1 MWNRYN
7 KNMKTLFKKSL
18 MFLIAFLVV
27 NTASA
32 RKWTLRE
39 CIDYALQNNITL
51 QKSHLSKLSAKEDIL
66 QSQSALLPSL
76 NATTGHNL
84 SYQPWPETGRAT
96 VQNGYVEQS
105 VDKVF
110 YNGSYGVSSNWT
122 VWNGN
127 RNRNTIKLNEMS
139 LEKAEIDSATTANN
153 IQEQI
158 AQLYVQILYS
168 AEAIN
173 VSKKSLETSKTNE
186 QRGQAFVEVGKMSRA
201 DLAQLTSQRAQ
212 DEYNIVDAES
222 NLRNY
227 KRQLKQL
234 LQIVDEEEFDI
245 VVPTTTDEM
254 ALQLVPTLQSVY
266 EAALEQRPEIKNALL
281 GIKTSELNIK
291 MAKAQRLPT
300 VGVSASAITN
310 TTSMSHN
317 AWGSQLKNN
326 FNLGAGVNVSIPI
339 FDNRSTKT
347 AVNKAIIQRED
358 YILDLKDKQ
367 TSLYST
373 IENYWLQAVSNQEKF
388 KAAKI
393 ATASAETSYEM
404 LSGKFEQKLINIV
417 ELMQGRDALLKAQQ
431 NELQS
436 KYLTILN
443 LDMLNFYKTGDLR
456 E

>member
-1 MWNRYN
+1 MNRI
-7 KNMKTLFKKSL
+7 FKKGIVIIL
-18 MFLIAFLVV
+18 AVGMVYPV
-27 NTASA
+27 SA

-51 QKSHLSKLSAKEDIL
+51 QKSTLTKLSAQEDVL

-76 NATTGHNL
+76 SASTNQNV
-84 SYQPWPETGRAT
+84 SYRPWPEKGRAT
-96 VQNGYVEQS
+96 VQNGFVEQS
-105 VDKVF
+105 VDKVY
-110 YNGSYGVSSNWT
+110 YNGSYSLNSSWT

-127 RNRNTIKLNEMS
+127 RNRNTIKQNKLT
-139 LEKAEIDSATTANN
+139 AEQAQVDSAITANS

-173 VSKKSLETSKTNE
+173 VNKKSLETSRQNE

-212 DEYNIVDAES
+212 DEYYIVEAES
-222 NLRNY
+222 SLRNY

-234 LQIVDEEEFDI
+234 LQITDEEEFDV

-254 ALQLVPTLQSVY
+254 ALQIIPTLQSVY
-266 EAALEQRPEIKNALL
+266 EAALEQRPEIKNAML
-281 GIKTSELNIK
+281 GIESSNLSIK

-300 VGVSASAITN
+300 VGVSASATS
-310 TTSMSHN
+310 TTSSMASN
-317 AWGSQLKNN
+317 SWGTQLKNN
-326 FNLGAGVNVSIPI
+326 FNLGGGVNVSIPI
-339 FDNRSTKT
+339 FDNRAAKS
-347 AVNKAIIQRED
+347 AINKALIQRER
-358 YILDLKDKQ
+358 YMLDLKDKQ
-367 TSLYST
+367 TSLYSN
-373 IENYWLQAVSNQEKF
+373 IENFWLQAVNNQEKF

-393 ATASAETSYEM
+393 ATQSAQTSYEM
-404 LSGKFEQKLINIV
+404 LSGKFDQKLINIV

-436 KYLTILN
+436 KYLAILN
-443 LDMLNFYKTGDLR
+443 IDMLNFYKTGDLR

>member
-1 MWNRYN
+1 MNHYF
-7 KNMKTLFKKSL
+7 KQALLLFFML
-18 MFLIAFLVV
+18 GAMT
-27 NTASA
+27 TASA
-32 RKWTLRE
+32 RQWTLRE

-51 QKSHLSKLSAKEDIL
+51 QKNRITRLSAQEDIL
-66 QSQSALLPSL
+66 QSQAALLPSL
-76 NATTGHNL
+76 SGSTNHSV
-84 SYQPWPETGRAT
+84 SYQPWPEIGRAS
-96 VQNGYVEQS
+96 VQNGYVQQS

-127 RNRNTIKLNEMS
+127 RNRNTIRQNEMAAQQ
-139 LEKAEIDSATTANN
+139 AELDSAITAQS

-168 AEAIN
+168 TEAIKVN
-173 VSKKSLETSKTNE
+173 EQSLETSRKNE

-212 DEYNIVDAES
+212 DEYSIVEGRS

-254 ALQLVPTLQSVY
+254 ALQLIPSLQSVY
-266 EAALEQRPEIKNALL
+266 AAALEQRPEIRNAKL
-281 GIKTSELNIK
+281 GIETSDLNIK
-291 MAKAQRLPT
+291 MAKAQHLPT
-300 VGVSASAITN
+300 VGFSASATTN
-310 TTSMSHN
+310 STSMSNN

-326 FNLGAGVNVSIPI
+326 FNLGAGFNVSIPI

-347 AVNKAIIQRED
+347 AVNKAKLQREN
-358 YILDLKDKQ
+358 YMLDLKDKQ

-373 IENYWLQAVSNQEKF
+373 IENYWLQSSTNQEKF
-388 KAAKI
+388 KAAKV
-393 ATASAETSYEM
+393 ATESAKTSYEM
-404 LSGKFEQKLINIV
+404 LSGKFDAGLINIV
-417 ELMQGRDALLKAQQ
+417 ELMKGRDALLQAQQ
-431 NELQS
+431 SELQS

-443 LDMLNFYKTGDLR
+443 IDMLKFYESGELK
-456 E
+456 

>member
-1 MWNRYN
+1 MN
-7 KNMKTLFKKSL
+7 KKLKTGL
-18 MFLIAFLVV
+18 LIIMAIGFTHPAL
-27 NTASA
+27 A

-51 QKSHLSKLSAKEDIL
+51 QKSSLTRLSAEQDIM
-66 QSQSALLPSL
+66 QSQAALLPSL
-76 NATTGHNL
+76 SANTNQNV
-84 SYQPWPETGRAT
+84 SYRPWPETGRAT
-96 VQNGYVEQS
+96 VQNGFVEQS
-105 VDKVF
+105 VDKVY

-127 RNRNTIKLNEMS
+127 RNRNTVKLNKIS
-139 LEKAEIDSATTANN
+139 AEQAQADSALTANN

-173 VSKKSLETSKTNE
+173 VHKKSLETSKQNE
-186 QRGQAFVEVGKMSRA
+186 LRGQAFVEVGKMSRA

-212 DEYNIVDAES
+212 DEYGIVEAES
-222 NLRNY
+222 SLRNF
-227 KRQLKQL
+227 KRQLKQV
-234 LQIVDEEEFDI
+234 LQITDDEEFDV
-245 VVPTTTDEM
+245 VVPNTTDEM
-254 ALQLVPTLQSVY
+254 ALQLIPTLQSVY
-266 EAALEQRPEIKNALL
+266 EAALEQRPEIKQAKL
-281 GIKTSELNIK
+281 GIESSNLSIK

-300 VGVSASAITN
+300 VGVSASATT
-310 TTSMSHN
+310 TTSSMSSN

-339 FDNRSTKT
+339 FDNRAAKT
-347 AVNKAIIQRED
+347 AINKAMIQRER
-358 YILDLKDKQ
+358 YQLELKDKQ
-367 TSLYST
+367 TSLYSS
-373 IENYWLQAVSNQEKF
+373 IENYWLQAVNNQEKF

-393 ATASAETSYEM
+393 ATQSAQTSYEM

-436 KYLTILN
+436 KYLAILN
-443 LDMLNFYKTGDLR
+443 IDMLNFYKSGELSF
-456 E
+456 

>member
-1 MWNRYN
+1 MN
-7 KNMKTLFKKSL
+7 KTLKTGL
-18 MFLIAFLVV
+18 LIIMAIGFTHPVL
-27 NTASA
+27 A

-51 QKSHLSKLSAKEDIL
+51 QKSSLTRLSAEQDIM
-66 QSQSALLPSL
+66 QSQAALLPSL
-76 NATTGHNL
+76 SANTNQNV
-84 SYQPWPETGRAT
+84 SYRPWPETGRAT
-96 VQNGYVEQS
+96 VQNGFVEQS
-105 VDKVF
+105 VDKVY

-127 RNRNTIKLNEMS
+127 RNRNTVKLNKIS
-139 LEKAEIDSATTANN
+139 AEQAQADSAVTANN

-173 VSKKSLETSKTNE
+173 VHKKSLETSKQNE
-186 QRGQAFVEVGKMSRA
+186 LRGQAFVEVGKMSRA

-212 DEYNIVDAES
+212 DEYGIVEAES
-222 NLRNY
+222 SLRNF
-227 KRQLKQL
+227 KRQLKQV
-234 LQIVDEEEFDI
+234 LQITDDEEFDV
-245 VVPTTTDEM
+245 VVPNTTDEM
-254 ALQLVPTLQSVY
+254 ALQLIPTLQSVY
-266 EAALEQRPEIKNALL
+266 EAALEQRPEIKQAKL
-281 GIKTSELNIK
+281 GIESSNLSIK

-300 VGVSASAITN
+300 VGVSASATT
-310 TTSMSHN
+310 TTSSMSSN

-339 FDNRSTKT
+339 FDNRAAKT
-347 AVNKAIIQRED
+347 AINKAMIQRER
-358 YILDLKDKQ
+358 YQLELKDKQ
-367 TSLYST
+367 TSLYSS
-373 IENYWLQAVSNQEKF
+373 IENYWLQAVNNQEKF

-393 ATASAETSYEM
+393 ATQSAQTSYEM

-436 KYLTILN
+436 KYLAILN
-443 LDMLNFYKTGDLR
+443 IDMLNFYKSGELNF
-456 E
+456 

>member
-1 MWNRYN
+1 MNHYF
-7 KNMKTLFKKSL
+7 KQALLLFF
-18 MFLIAFLVV
+18 MFGAMT
-27 NTASA
+27 TASA
-32 RKWTLRE
+32 RQWTLRE

-51 QKSHLSKLSAKEDIL
+51 QKNRITRLSAQEDIL
-66 QSQSALLPSL
+66 QSQAALLPSISGST
-76 NATTGHNL
+76 NHSV
-84 SYQPWPETGRAT
+84 SYQPWPEIGRAS
-96 VQNGYVEQS
+96 VQNGYVQQS

-127 RNRNTIKLNEMS
+127 RNRNTIRQNEMAAQQ
-139 LEKAEIDSATTANN
+139 AELDSAITAQS

-168 AEAIN
+168 TEAIKVN
-173 VSKKSLETSKTNE
+173 EQSLETSRKNE

-212 DEYNIVDAES
+212 DEYSIVEGRS

-254 ALQLVPTLQSVY
+254 ALQLIPSLQSVY
-266 EAALEQRPEIKNALL
+266 AAALEQRPEIRNAKL
-281 GIKTSELNIK
+281 GIETSDLNIK
-291 MAKAQRLPT
+291 MAKAQHLPT
-300 VGVSASAITN
+300 VGFSASATTN
-310 TTSMSHN
+310 STSMSNN

-326 FNLGAGVNVSIPI
+326 FNLGAGFNVSIPI

-347 AVNKAIIQRED
+347 AVNKAKLQREN
-358 YILDLKDKQ
+358 YMLDLKDKQ

-373 IENYWLQAVSNQEKF
+373 IENYWLQSSTNQEKF
-388 KAAKI
+388 KAAKV
-393 ATASAETSYEM
+393 ATESAKTSYEM
-404 LSGKFEQKLINIV
+404 LSGKFDAGLINIV
-417 ELMQGRDALLKAQQ
+417 ELMKGRDALLQAQQ
-431 NELQS
+431 SELQS

-443 LDMLNFYKTGDLR
+443 IDMLKFYESGELK
-456 E
+456 

>member
-1 MWNRYN
+1 MNRI
-7 KNMKTLFKKSL
+7 FKKGIVIIL
-18 MFLIAFLVV
+18 AVGMVYPV
-27 NTASA
+27 SA

-51 QKSHLSKLSAKEDIL
+51 QKSTLTKLSAQEDVL

-76 NATTGHNL
+76 SASTNQNV
-84 SYQPWPETGRAT
+84 SYRPWPEKGRAT
-96 VQNGYVEQS
+96 VQNGFVEQS
-105 VDKVF
+105 VDKVY
-110 YNGSYGVSSNWT
+110 YNGSYSLNSSWT

-127 RNRNTIKLNEMS
+127 RNRNTIKQNKLT
-139 LEKAEIDSATTANN
+139 AEQAQVDSAITANS

-173 VSKKSLETSKTNE
+173 VNKKSLETSRQNE

-212 DEYNIVDAES
+212 DEYYIVEAES
-222 NLRNY
+222 SLRNY

-234 LQIVDEEEFDI
+234 LQITDEEEFDV

-254 ALQLVPTLQSVY
+254 ALQLIPTLQSVY
-266 EAALEQRPEIKNALL
+266 EAALEQRPEIKNAML
-281 GIKTSELNIK
+281 GIESSNLSIK

-300 VGVSASAITN
+300 VGVSASATS
-310 TTSMSHN
+310 TTSSMASN
-317 AWGSQLKNN
+317 SWGAQLKNN
-326 FNLGAGVNVSIPI
+326 FNLGGGVNVSIPI
-339 FDNRSTKT
+339 FDNRAAKS
-347 AVNKAIIQRED
+347 AINKALIQRER
-358 YILDLKDKQ
+358 YMLDLKDKQ
-367 TSLYST
+367 TSLYSN
-373 IENYWLQAVSNQEKF
+373 IENFWLQAVNNQEKF

-393 ATASAETSYEM
+393 ATQSAQTSYEM

-436 KYLTILN
+436 KYLAILN
-443 LDMLNFYKTGDLR
+443 IDMLNFYKTGDLR

>member
-1 MWNRYN
+1 
-7 KNMKTLFKKSL
+7 

-212 DEYNIVDAES
+212 DEYNIVEAES

>member
-1 MWNRYN
+1 
-7 KNMKTLFKKSL
+7 MKRQILFS
-18 MFLIAFLVV
+18 IALLSFVISP
-27 NTASA
+27 TTTSA
-32 RKWTLRE
+32 RQWTLRE

-51 QKSHLSKLSAKEDIL
+51 QKSRINKLSAQEDIF
-66 QSQSALLPSL
+66 QSQAALLPSL
-76 NATTGHNL
+76 SASTGHNV
-84 SYQPWPETGRAT
+84 SYQPWPETGRAQ

-105 VDKVF
+105 VDKVY

-127 RNRNTIKLNEMS
+127 RNRNTVKLNEMA
-139 LEKAEIDSATTANN
+139 AEQAELDSATTANN

-168 AEAIN
+168 AEAIKVN
-173 VSKKSLETSKTNE
+173 KQSLETSIKNE
-186 QRGQAFVEVGKMSRA
+186 QRGKAFVEVGKMSRA

-212 DEYNIVDAES
+212 DEYNIVEAES
-222 NLRNY
+222 ALRNY

-234 LQIVDEEEFDI
+234 LQIVDTEEFDI
-245 VVPTTTDEM
+245 VIPETTDEM
-254 ALQLVPTLQSVY
+254 ALQVVPALQEVY
-266 EAALEQRPEIKNALL
+266 SYALEQRPEIKNAKL
-281 GIKTSELNIK
+281 GIETSDLNIK

-300 VGVSASAITN
+300 IGVSASAVTN
-310 TTSMSHN
+310 TSSMSSN

-326 FNLGAGVNVSIPI
+326 FNLGGGFNVSIPI
-339 FDNRSTKT
+339 LDNRSTKT
-347 AVNKAIIQRED
+347 AVNKAKLQREN
-358 YILDLKDKQ
+358 YMLELKNQQ
-367 TSLYST
+367 TTLYST
-373 IENYWLQAVSNQEKF
+373 LENYWLQAVTNQEKF

-393 ATASAETSYEM
+393 ATESAQTSYDM

-443 LDMLNFYKTGDLR
+443 IDMLKFYETGELR
-456 E
+456 

>member
-1 MWNRYN
+1 M
-7 KNMKTLFKKSL
+7 L
-18 MFLIAFLVV
+18 LIALLVV

-173 VSKKSLETSKTNE
+173 VNKKSLETSKTNE

-212 DEYNIVDAES
+212 DEYNIVEAES
-222 NLRNY
+222 SLRNY